1 VNVRQSVRILVGL
14 VISLWITSSFAAFV
28 DDFNAPGLT
37 LDTDARTG
45 WAFFTGDGTA
55 TMTFAK
61 GGEGYATMTVDG
73 TTDRRG
79 IWWALIKR
87 DVSSGLK
94 TDLLKRPGYA
104 VRVEARVR
112 LHTAPRRINLSLNTP
127 RTTDFHKDLT
137 EFDFDDMQWHTI
149 SFTDPD
155 LKVTPGEPVYA
166 QLAMM
171 DWGLEKYAVDID
183 YFKVDVVNVKRAG
196 PDLGVLV
203 PYQPPVA
210 DPRSFRSS
218 ATVSQD
224 VTIDLANP
232 DINLNN
238 WYVREGVSR
247 KHMVTVNGTQYALF
261 RFDLGAFKGKQ
272 IADSGLLEVTTQSVQ
287 RTSDEIKDFGQV
299 RVVEILGGD
308 PNWDQQTVTVDSF
321 CKGEPITHVLNTQMI
336 IDWPISEGDGV
347 RTYLTISK
355 PVLQR
360 LVDGKTLGIAI
371 KPLGS
376 INAAL
381 YSMEEAD
388 GQHAA
393 KLLFNVV
400 EHKK

>member
-1 VNVRQSVRILVGL
+1 VRRLVQFLACTAILL
-14 VISLWITSSFAAFV
+14 LASSSYAAFL
-28 DDFNAPGLT
+28 DGFNAPQLT
-37 LDTDARTG
+37 LDANALHG

-55 TMTFAK
+55 TMTFDK
-61 GGEGYATMTVDG
+61 GGEGYATMSVDG

-87 DVSSGLK
+87 DVSAGLNNN
-94 TDLLKRPGYA
+94 LLKRAGYA
-104 VRVEARVR
+104 VRIEARVR

-127 RTTDFHKDLT
+127 RTTDYHKDLT
-137 EFDFDDMQWHTI
+137 EFDFDDTEWHTI

-155 LKVTPGEPVYA
+155 LKVAPGEAVYA

-196 PDLGVLV
+196 PDQGVLV
-203 PYQPPVA
+203 PYHPPVA
-210 DPRSFRSS
+210 DPKGFHNAVS
-218 ATVSQD
+218 ASQD

-232 DINLNN
+232 DVNLNN
-238 WYVREGVSR
+238 WYVRDGASSKR
-247 KHMVTVNGTQYALF
+247 IVTINGTQYALF
-261 RFDLGAFKGKQ
+261 RFDLSAFKGKK
-272 IADSGLLEVTTQSVQ
+272 IADHGLLEVTTQSVQ
-287 RTSDEIKDFGQV
+287 RTADEIKDFGQV

-308 PNWDQQTVTVDSF
+308 PNWDQRTVTVDSF
-321 CKGEPITHVLNTQMI
+321 CKGESITHVLNTQMI
-336 IDWPISEGDGV
+336 IDWPVSEGDGAK
-347 RTYLTISK
+347 TYFTISK

-360 LVDGKTLGIAI
+360 MVDGKTLGVAI

-381 YSMEEAD
+381 YSLEEAS

-400 EHKK
+400 EDAK